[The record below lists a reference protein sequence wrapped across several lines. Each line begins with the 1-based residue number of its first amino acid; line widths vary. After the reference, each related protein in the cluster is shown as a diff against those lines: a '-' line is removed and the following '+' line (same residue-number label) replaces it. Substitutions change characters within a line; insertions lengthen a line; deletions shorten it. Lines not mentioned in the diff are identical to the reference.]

1 MAKGSNKAD
10 VLSPEFSEKVVSA
23 SEQQEEEIRLSAYYL
38 WESKGSAN
46 GSDAD
51 DWLEAEKRVKD

>member
-1 MAKGSNKAD
+1 MAINEEVSGQD
-10 VLSPEFSEKVVSA
+10 VYEVATSA
-23 SEQQEEEIRLSAYYL
+23 EQQEEEIRLSAYYL

-51 DWLEAEKRVKD
+51 DWLEAEKWVKD

>member
-1 MAKGSNKAD
+1 MAINEEVSGQD
-10 VLSPEFSEKVVSA
+10 VYEVATSA
-23 SEQQEEEIRLSAYYL
+23 EQQEEEIRLSAYYL